1 MAIKW
6 PWKKYD
12 APLSQD
18 EFMDFNE
25 ESFELNKKSNM
36 NFVNKKAFKNFMIK
50 AVGFVHAQTQ
60 RREWFSRPEYNLQ
73 EIRDAAEADSYVKIS
88 LSKTSYLIYKAG
100 WKFKSENQEAID
112 YLEQRF
118 KVMSY
123 CTDVPMDILM
133 QGIADD
139 LVKYSNA
146 FLLKSRV
153 EKIPGVK
160 ATSITDDGMIVGGY
174 TRVDPCSI
182 KIKRDKHGNIMK
194 YEQGFGGNKKQ
205 FKPQDVIHFY
215 LDKDANNA
223 FGTPRII
230 AALEDVKLL
239 RKIEGNVTALIY
251 RFAMPLYQ
259 WKIGIPEVGFQ
270 GTDEEIAKAKYEIE
284 SGSLDGVFITNEKT
298 EIKAIGSEGTAM
310 NMQPYLKYFE
320 DRVFSALGVSAA
332 QMGRGGAKQ
341 DADSMEQQVHDTVK
355 FIQRMM
361 SEFIEKKILMELLLE
376 GGFNPFEK
384 DSYVDYVFEE
394 ISLETKIKKEN
405 HEINKYQSNVTTYPE
420 ARRRMGLKDESDDD
434 EQLYNR
440 KITDESTLR
449 QIDRTAE
456 HQVELAKVQA
466 SLAPKTTTGS
476 SSSSSSGS
484 SGKKKASSAGT
495 KKTRVTKD
503 KGPSGRV
510 SSIDRPQNQYGTH
523 SVKMKE
529 SFEES
534 LVTKTSK
541 QFKDILYVF
550 NDLKNDSVSKEIKT
564 NIHYDYTKEVLI
576 KKFNEIIDKRSVI
589 AKVNAVTEINKIYGT
604 NHEIPTD
611 KIDLIYF
618 YEEIENSLS
627 NILVDIK
634 KSVTDSNLN
643 DVFDKNEYR
652 LLYLLDYMQRKVY
665 WYSYI
670 KTGALLDVE
679 DAYII
684 FNSKQDKKD
693 HNTYIN
699 TNNFTIEDVPSYHS
713 FCDCKVTYNKN
724 DKGGE

>member
-1 MAIKW
+1 M
-6 PWKKYD
+6 
-12 APLSQD
+12 
-18 EFMDFNE
+18 
-25 ESFELNKKSNM
+25 
-36 NFVNKKAFKNFMIK
+36 
-50 AVGFVHAQTQ
+50 T
-60 RREWFSRPEYNLQ
+60 
-73 EIRDAAEADSYVKIS
+73 
-88 LSKTSYLIYKAG
+88 
-100 WKFKSENQEAID
+100 
-112 YLEQRF
+112 
-118 KVMSY
+118 Y
-123 CTDVPMDILM
+123 CTGVPMDILM

-139 LVKYSNA
+139 LVRYSNA
-146 FLLKSRV
+146 FLLKTRV
-153 EKIPGVK
+153 DRIPGVK
-160 ATSITDDGMIVGGY
+160 AQPITNDGMIIGGY

-182 KIKRDKHGNIMK
+182 RIKRDKHGNILK
-194 YEQGFGGNKKQ
+194 YEQGRGGNKKQ
-205 FKPQDVIHFY
+205 FKPEDVIHFY

-310 NMQPYLKYFE
+310 NMQPYLNYFE
-320 DRVFSALGVSAA
+320 NRVFSALGVSAA

-355 FIQRMM
+355 YIQRMM

-376 GGFNPFEK
+376 GGFNPFDK
-384 DSYVDYVFEE
+384 NNYVDYVFEE

-405 HEINKYQSNVTTYPE
+405 HEINKFQSNVTTFPE
-420 ARRRMGLKDESDDD
+420 ARRRMGLKDETDDD
-434 EQLYNR
+434 EQLFNR
-440 KITDESTLR
+440 KITDESTMR

-456 HQVELAKVQA
+456 HQLELARVNNAAKA
-466 SLAPKTTTGS
+466 ATGS
-476 SSSSSSGS
+476 SSS

-510 SSIDRPQNQYGTH
+510 DSIDRPKNQYGTH

-529 SFEES
+529 SLDES

-541 QFKDILYVF
+541 EYKDIINVYR
-550 NDLKNDSVSKEIKT
+550 DLKADILSGEIKT
-564 NIHYDYTKEVLI
+564 SIHYEYTMDVLVEKF
-576 KKFNEIIDKRSVI
+576 KKIVDKQSAISRINAVQEINAVFDKNNEIPD
-589 AKVNAVTEINKIYGT
+589 
-604 NHEIPTD
+604 D
-611 KIDLIYF
+611 KIDLINF

-627 NILVDIK
+627 NILVDIRNTVSK
-634 KSVTDSNLN
+634 QNID

-652 LLYLLDYMQRKVY
+652 LLYLLDYIQRKVY
-665 WYSYI
+665 WFTYI
-670 KTGALLDVE
+670 KTGAILDV
-679 DAYII
+679 DKAYIV
-684 FNSKQDKKD
+684 FNSKKDKEKHD
-693 HNTYIN
+693 VVVD
-699 TNNFTIEDVPSYHS
+699 TNKFTIEDVPSYHS
-713 FCDCKVTYNKN
+713 FCNCRITYNKS

>member
-1 MAIKW
+1 MAIRW
-6 PWKKYD
+6 PWQKH
-12 APLSQD
+12 QD
-18 EFMDFNE
+18 SLTDQ
-25 ESFELNKKSNM
+25 ESFDVAEEPFDLKPSNKTM
-36 NFVNKKAFKNFMIK
+36 NFVNKNAFKNFMVK
-50 AVGFVHAQTQ
+50 AVGFIHAQTSS
-60 RREWFSRPEYNLQ
+60 RARFDRPEFNLQ
-73 EIRDAAEADSYVKIS
+73 EVRDAAEADSYVKIS

-100 WKFKSENQEAID
+100 WKFKGENQSAVD

-118 KVMSY
+118 KIMSY
-123 CTDVPMDILM
+123 CTSVPMDILM

-146 FLLKSRV
+146 FLLKSWVDR
-153 EKIPGVK
+153 IPGVK
-160 ATSITDDGMIVGGY
+160 ATSMNDEGTILGGY
-174 TRVDPCSI
+174 TRIDPCSI
-182 KIKRDKHGNIMK
+182 KIKRDKHGNIVK
-194 YEQGFGGNKKQ
+194 YEQGYGGNKKK
-205 FKPQDVIHFY
+205 FKPEDVIHFY

-284 SGSLDGVFITNEKT
+284 TGSLDGVFITNEKT

-310 NMQPYLKYFE
+310 NMQPYLNYFE
-320 DRVFSALGVSAA
+320 NRVFSALGVSAA

-355 FIQRMM
+355 FVQRMM
-361 SEFIEKKILMELLLE
+361 AEFIEKKMLMELLLE
-376 GGFNPFEK
+376 GGFNPFSK
-384 DSYVDYVFEE
+384 DDYVDYVFEE

-456 HQVELAKVQA
+456 HQLELARVNNAAKA
-466 SLAPKTTTGS
+466 ATG
-476 SSSSSSGS
+476 SSSGS

-503 KGPSGRV
+503 KGPNGTVR
-510 SSIDRPQNQYGTH
+510 SIDRPKNQYGTH
-523 SVKMKE
+523 SVRIKE
-529 SFEES
+529 SLDES
-534 LVTKTSK
+534 LVTKQSREYN
-541 QFKDILYVF
+541 DIKNIYY
-550 NDLKNDSVSKEIKT
+550 DLKSDLQSKEIKT
-564 NIHYDYTKEVLI
+564 NIHYEYTKELLT
-576 KKFNEIIDKRSVI
+576 KKFSVI
-589 AKVNAVTEINKIYGT
+589 VSKQSAIAKADAIYEINQINDT
-604 NHEIPTD
+604 NYEIPVD
-611 KIDLIYF
+611 KIDLINF

-634 KSVTDSNLN
+634 KTVTKENID
-643 DVFDKNEYR
+643 DIFDKNEYR
-652 LLYLLDYMQRKVY
+652 LLYLLDYIQRKAY

-670 KTGALLDVE
+670 KAGSFIGIDK
-679 DAYII
+679 AYII
-684 FNSKQDKKD
+684 FNSETDEENHD
-693 HNTYIN
+693 SIID
-699 TNNFTIEDVPSYHS
+699 TNKFTIEDVPSYHS
-713 FCDCKVTYNKN
+713 FCNCKVTYNKN

>member
-1 MAIKW
+1 MAFKW
-6 PWKKYD
+6 PWSKSKIINE
-12 APLSQD
+12 SFVF
-18 EFMDFNE
+18 EE
-25 ESFELNKKSNM
+25 ESFDMNKGSSKNLSPMNKKLFH
-36 NFVNKKAFKNFMIK
+36 NFVVK

-60 RREWFSRPEYNLQ
+60 RREWFNRPEFNLQ

-100 WKFKSENQEAID
+100 WKFKSENQDAID

-118 KVMSY
+118 KIMSY

-146 FLLKSRV
+146 FLLKCRV
-153 EKIPGVK
+153 DKIPGVK
-160 ATSITDDGMIVGGY
+160 ATPLNDDGMIVGGY

-182 KIKRDKHGNIMK
+182 RIKRDKHGNIMK
-194 YEQGFGGNKKQ
+194 YEQGVGGNKKQ
-205 FKPQDVIHFY
+205 FKPEDVIHFY

-310 NMQPYLKYFE
+310 NMQPYLNYFE
-320 DRVFSALGVSAA
+320 NRVFSALGVSAA

-355 FIQRMM
+355 YIQRMM

-376 GGFNPFEK
+376 GGYNPFDK
-384 DSYVDYVFEE
+384 NNYVDYVFEE

-405 HEINKYQSNVTTYPE
+405 HEINKFQSNVTTFPE
-420 ARRRMGLKDESDDD
+420 ARRRMGLKDETDDD
-434 EQLYNR
+434 EQLFNR
-440 KITDESTLR
+440 KITDESTMR

-456 HQVELAKVQA
+456 HQLELARVNNAAKA
-466 SLAPKTTTGS
+466 ATGS
-476 SSSSSSGS
+476 SSST
-484 SGKKKASSAGT
+484 GKKKASSAGT

-510 SSIDRPQNQYGTH
+510 DSIDRPKNQYGTH

-529 SFEES
+529 SLDES

-541 QFKDILYVF
+541 EYKDIINVYK
-550 NDLKNDSVSKEIKT
+550 DLKADILSGEIKT
-564 NIHYDYTKEVLI
+564 SIHYEYTMDVLVEKF
-576 KKFNEIIDKRSVI
+576 KKIIDKQSAISRI
-589 AKVNAVTEINKIYGT
+589 DAVQEINAIFDK
-604 NHEIPTD
+604 NNEIPDD
-611 KIDLIYF
+611 KIDLINF
-618 YEEIENSLS
+618 YEEIEISLS
-627 NILVDIK
+627 NILVDIRNTVSK
-634 KSVTDSNLN
+634 QNID

-665 WYSYI
+665 WFTYI
-670 KTGALLDVE
+670 KTGAILNVDK
-679 DAYII
+679 AYIV
-684 FNSKQDKKD
+684 FNSKKDKEEHD
-693 HNTYIN
+693 VEVD
-699 TNNFTIEDVPSYHS
+699 TNKFTIEDVPSYHS
-713 FCDCKVTYNKN
+713 FCNCKVTYNKS

>member
-1 MAIKW
+1 MFMAIKW
-6 PWKKYD
+6 PWRKD
-12 APLSQD
+12 IPLTHQES
-18 EFMDFNE
+18 FDFDE
-25 ESFELNKKSNM
+25 ESFEIKKSSSSKKSFD
-36 NFVNKKAFKNFMIK
+36 FVNKKAFKNFMVK

-60 RREWFSRPEYNLQ
+60 RREWFNRPEFNLQ

-100 WKFKSENQEAID
+100 WKFKGENQDAID

-118 KVMSY
+118 KIMSY
-123 CTDVPMDILM
+123 CTNVPMDILM

-146 FLLKSRV
+146 FLLKCRV

-160 ATSITDDGMIVGGY
+160 ATPLQEDGMIVGGY
-174 TRVDPCSI
+174 TRIDPCSI
-182 KIKRDKHGNIMK
+182 RIKRDKHGNIMK
-194 YEQGFGGNKKQ
+194 YEQGYGGNKKQ
-205 FKPQDVIHFY
+205 FKPEDVIHFY

-259 WKIGIPEVGFQ
+259 WKIGIPEIGFQ

-298 EIKAIGSEGTAM
+298 EIRAIGSEGTAM
-310 NMQPYLKYFE
+310 NMQPYLAYFE
-320 DRVFSALGVSAA
+320 NRVFSALGVSAA

-361 SEFIEKKILMELLLE
+361 SEFIEKKMLMELLLE

-394 ISLETKIKKEN
+394 ISLETQIKKEN
-405 HEINKYQSNVTTYPE
+405 HEINKYQSNVTNYHE

-434 EQLYNR
+434 EQLFNR

-456 HQVELAKVQA
+456 HQLELARVNNAAKA
-466 SLAPKTTTGS
+466 ATGS
-476 SSSSSSGS
+476 SSS

-510 SSIDRPQNQYGTH
+510 RSIDRPQNQYGTH
-523 SVKMKE
+523 SVKVKE
-529 SFEES
+529 SLDES
-534 LVTKTSK
+534 LVTEQSREY
-541 QFKDILYVF
+541 QNILNIYY
-550 NDLKNDSVSKEIKT
+550 DLKSDLKSKEIKT
-564 NIHYDYTKEVLI
+564 NIHYDYTRDVLI
-576 KKFNEIIDKRSVI
+576 KKYKTLVDRQSAI
-589 AKVNAVTEINKIYGT
+589 ARADAIQEINDV
-604 NHEIPTD
+604 NDLNNEIPTES
-611 KIDLIYF
+611 IDLINF
-618 YEEIENSLS
+618 YEEIEKSLS

-634 KSVTDSNLN
+634 NSVTKENMN

-652 LLYLLDYMQRKVY
+652 LLYLLDYIQRKVY

-670 KTGALLDVE
+670 KTGALVGITKVYILFSSKE
-679 DAYII
+679 DEKEHESII
-684 FNSKQDKKD
+684 DTDK
-693 HNTYIN
+693 
-699 TNNFTIEDVPSYHS
+699 FTIEDVPSYHS
-713 FCDCKVTYNKN
+713 FCNCKVTYNKN

>member
-1 MAIKW
+1 MAFNW
-6 PWKKYD
+6 PWKRQNQQAQD
-12 APLSQD
+12 A
-18 EFMDFNE
+18 MDLIE
-25 ESFELNKKSNM
+25 ESFELNKSSNKPFNLFSKNGLG
-36 NFVNKKAFKNFMIK
+36 NFKVKAI
-50 AVGFVHAQTQ
+50 GFISAYAQ
-60 RREWFSRPEYNLQ
+60 RREWFHRPEYNLQ

-100 WKFKSENQEAID
+100 WKFKSENQQAID

-118 KVMSY
+118 KIMSF
-123 CTDVPMDILM
+123 CTGVPMDILM

-139 LVKYSNA
+139 LVRYSNA

-153 EKIPGVK
+153 ERLPGVK
-160 ATSITDDGMIVGGY
+160 AKSLQEDGMIIGGY

-182 KIKRDKHGNIMK
+182 KIKRDKHGNILK
-194 YEQGFGGNKKQ
+194 YEQGYGANKKQ
-205 FKPQDVIHFY
+205 FKPEDVIHMY

-284 SGSLDGVFITNEKT
+284 TGSLDGVFITNEKT

-310 NMQPYLKYFE
+310 NMQPYLNYFE
-320 DRVFSALGVSAA
+320 NRVFSALGVSAA

-355 FIQRMM
+355 YIQRMM
-361 SEFIEKKILMELLLE
+361 ADFIENKILMELLLE

-384 DSYVDYVFEE
+384 DNYVDYVFEE

-420 ARRRMGLKDESDDD
+420 ARRRMGLKDQSDDD
-434 EQLYNR
+434 EMLYNR
-440 KITDESTLR
+440 YITDESTMR
-449 QIDRTAE
+449 QIDRNAE
-456 HQVELAKVQA
+456 HQLELARINNAAKAA
-466 SLAPKTTTGS
+466 SG
-476 SSSSSSGS
+476 SSSGS
-484 SGKKKASSAGT
+484 SSSKKGSTSTT
-495 KKTRVTKD
+495 KKPRTTKD

-510 SSIDRPQNQYGTH
+510 RSIDRPQNQYGTH

-529 SFEES
+529 SFENN
-534 LVTKTSK
+534 LITKNSIK
-541 QFKDILYVF
+541 YK
-550 NDLKNDSVSKEIKT
+550 DLKNIYYDLKDDINSGEIKT
-564 NIHYDYTKEVLI
+564 RIHYDYTLDLLS
-576 KKFNEIIDKRSVI
+576 KKMNEIIDLQSIKGM
-589 AKVNAVTEINKIYGT
+589 NDAVYEINKLKDE
-604 NHEIPTD
+604 NNKLPTE
-611 KIDLIYF
+611 KIDLDNF
-618 YEEIENSLS
+618 YKEIRISLS
-627 NILVDIK
+627 NILVDIEK
-634 KSVTDSNLN
+634 TINKSNVN
-643 DVFDKNEYR
+643 DIFDDNEYR

-670 KTGALLDVE
+670 KAGALMGISK
-679 DAYII
+679 AYIS
-684 FNSKQDKKD
+684 FNSKSDEEERE
-693 HNTYIN
+693 HVIN
-699 TNNFTIEDVPSYHS
+699 TDDFSLEDVPSYHS
-713 FCDCKVTYNKN
+713 FCNCRITYDKN
-724 DKGGE
+724 KGGEQ

>member
-1 MAIKW
+1 MAFKW
-6 PWKKYD
+6 PWSKSKIINE
-12 APLSQD
+12 SFVF
-18 EFMDFNE
+18 EE
-25 ESFELNKKSNM
+25 ESFDMNKGSSKNLSPMNKKLFH
-36 NFVNKKAFKNFMIK
+36 NFVVK

-60 RREWFSRPEYNLQ
+60 RREWFNRPEFNLQ

-100 WKFKSENQEAID
+100 WKFKSENQDAID

-118 KVMSY
+118 KIMSY

-146 FLLKSRV
+146 FLLKCRV
-153 EKIPGVK
+153 DKIPGVK
-160 ATSITDDGMIVGGY
+160 ATPLNDDGMIVGGY

-182 KIKRDKHGNIMK
+182 RIKRDKHGNIMK
-194 YEQGFGGNKKQ
+194 YEQGIGGNKKQ
-205 FKPQDVIHFY
+205 FKPEDVIHFY

-310 NMQPYLKYFE
+310 NMQPYLNYFE
-320 DRVFSALGVSAA
+320 NRVFSALGVSAA

-355 FIQRMM
+355 YIQRMM

-376 GGFNPFEK
+376 GGFNPFDK
-384 DSYVDYVFEE
+384 NNYVDYVFEE

-405 HEINKYQSNVTTYPE
+405 HEINKYQSNVTTFPE
-420 ARRRMGLKDESDDD
+420 ARRRMGLKDETDDD
-434 EQLYNR
+434 EQLFNR
-440 KITDESTLR
+440 KITDESTMR

-456 HQVELAKVQA
+456 HQLELARVNNAAKA
-466 SLAPKTTTGS
+466 ATGS
-476 SSSSSSGS
+476 SSS

-510 SSIDRPQNQYGTH
+510 DSIDRPKNQYGTH

-529 SFEES
+529 SLDES

-541 QFKDILYVF
+541 EYKDIINVYR
-550 NDLKNDSVSKEIKT
+550 DLKADILSGEIKT
-564 NIHYDYTKEVLI
+564 SIHYEYTMDVLVEKF
-576 KKFNEIIDKRSVI
+576 KKIVDKQSAISRINAVQEINAVFDKNNEIPD
-589 AKVNAVTEINKIYGT
+589 
-604 NHEIPTD
+604 D
-611 KIDLIYF
+611 KIDLINF

-627 NILVDIK
+627 NILVDIRNTVSK
-634 KSVTDSNLN
+634 QNID

-652 LLYLLDYMQRKVY
+652 LLYLLDYIQRKVY
-665 WYSYI
+665 WFTYI
-670 KTGALLDVE
+670 KTGAILDV
-679 DAYII
+679 DKAYIV
-684 FNSKQDKKD
+684 FNSKKDKEEHD
-693 HNTYIN
+693 VVVD
-699 TNNFTIEDVPSYHS
+699 TNKFTIEDVPSYHS
-713 FCDCKVTYNKN
+713 FCNCKVTYNKS

>member
-1 MAIKW
+1 MAFNW
-6 PWKKYD
+6 PWGQRQTQSHEDPEK
-12 APLSQD
+12 LI
-18 EFMDFNE
+18 E
-25 ESFELNKKSNM
+25 EAFELGKSSNKSFNLFSKIGFG
-36 NFVNKKAFKNFMIK
+36 NFKVK
-50 AVGFVHAQTQ
+50 AVGFISAYAK
-60 RREWFSRPEYNLQ
+60 RREWFHRPEYNLQ
-73 EIRDAAEADSYVKIS
+73 EVRDAAEADSYVKIS
-88 LSKTSYLIYKAG
+88 LTKTSYLIYKAG

-118 KVMSY
+118 KYMSY
-123 CTDVPMDILM
+123 CTGVPMDILM
-133 QGIADD
+133 QGVADD

-153 EKIPGVK
+153 DRLPGIK
-160 ATSITDDGMIVGGY
+160 ARPITEDGMIVGGY

-182 KIKRDKHGNIMK
+182 KIKRDKHGNILK
-194 YEQGFGGNKKQ
+194 YEQGFGANKKQ
-205 FKPQDVIHFY
+205 FKPEDVIHFY

-259 WKIGIPEVGFQ
+259 WKIGIPEIGFQ

-310 NMQPYLKYFE
+310 NMQPYLNYFE
-320 DRVFSALGVSAA
+320 NRVFSALGVSAA

-355 FIQRMM
+355 YIQRMM
-361 SEFIEKKILMELLLE
+361 AEFIEKKMLMELLLE

-440 KITDESTLR
+440 KITDESTMR

-456 HQVELAKVQA
+456 HQMELARVNNAAKA
-466 SLAPKTTTGS
+466 ATG
-476 SSSSSSGS
+476 SSSGS

-510 SSIDRPQNQYGTH
+510 RSIDRPQNQYGTH
-523 SVKMKE
+523 SVKVKE
-529 SFEES
+529 SLDES
-534 LVTKTSK
+534 LVTKSSREYT
-541 QFKDILYVF
+541 DIKNIYY
-550 NDLKNDSVSKEIKT
+550 DLKSDLQSKEIKT
-564 NIHYDYTKEVLI
+564 NIHYEYTKELLT
-576 KKFNEIIDKRSVI
+576 KKFSVI
-589 AKVNAVTEINKIYGT
+589 VSKQSAIAKADAIYEINQINDT
-604 NHEIPTD
+604 NYEIPVD
-611 KIDLIYF
+611 KIDLINF

-634 KSVTDSNLN
+634 KTVTKENID
-643 DVFDKNEYR
+643 DIFDKNEYR
-652 LLYLLDYMQRKVY
+652 LLYLLDYIQRKAY

-670 KTGALLDVE
+670 KAGSFIGIDK
-679 DAYII
+679 AYII
-684 FNSKQDKKD
+684 FNSEADEENHD
-693 HNTYIN
+693 SIID
-699 TNNFTIEDVPSYHS
+699 TNKFTIEDVPSYHS
-713 FCDCKVTYNKN
+713 FCNCKVTYNKN